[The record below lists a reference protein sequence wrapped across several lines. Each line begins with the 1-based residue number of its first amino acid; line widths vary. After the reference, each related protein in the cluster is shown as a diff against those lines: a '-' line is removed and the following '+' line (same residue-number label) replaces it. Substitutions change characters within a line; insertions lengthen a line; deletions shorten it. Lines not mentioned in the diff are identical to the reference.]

1 MVSFNENDK
10 IFFVSDTHW
19 WHTNIIKYCNRPFDT
34 VEEMNEKLI
43 SNWNSV
49 VNKEDTVFHLGDFAF
64 CGPTKA
70 KVILEQ
76 LNGNIILVKGNHDY
90 DSILKLFN
98 KVYDQLIIKIGE
110 ELIYL
115 NHFPFLTYAGA
126 YRENVYQLFGHV
138 HSCKHSDNIEDEE
151 VKTILEGDIGRLQY
165 LLPRQYDVGVD
176 NNNFTPITWKQI
188 KEINKW

>member
-1 MVSFNENDK
+1 MVSFNENDRV
-10 IFFVSDTHW
+10 FFVSDTHF

-49 VNKEDTVFHLGDFAF
+49 VNKDDTVFHLGDFAF

-76 LNGNIILVKGNHDY
+76 LNGNIILVRGNHDY
-90 DSILKLFN
+90 DSVLKLFN

-115 NHFPFLTYAGA
+115 NHYPFLTYAGA
-126 YRENVYQLFGHV
+126 YRENVYQLFGHLHLSNKV
-138 HSCKHSDNIEDEE
+138 EIKN
-151 VKTILEGDIGRLQY
+151 Q
-165 LLPRQYDVGVD
+165 LPLGIKQYDVGVD
-176 NNNFTPITWKQI
+176 LNNYTPISWKEVKEKLKYQI
-188 KEINKW
+188 LNNSNSYCWTY